1 MFNNIILNTDSYKSS
16 HYLQYPKNSE
26 YVSSYIEARGGVF
39 PEHVFFGLQAFIKAY
54 LLRPITQQNIDE
66 AEAIIIAHGE
76 PFNRAGWQY
85 ILDTYEGRLPIEIAA
100 LPEGKVV
107 PTGTALVQL
116 VNTDSQLVWLTSY
129 LETAL
134 LRAIWYPTTVATISW
149 RIKQAIR
156 QALIISSEQVE
167 EQLPFKLHDFGARGV
182 SSMESAAIGGLAHL
196 VNFKGTDTLSAIVA
210 ARRYYAEEMAGFSIP
225 AAEHSTITSWG
236 QAHEVD
242 AYKNMLQQFAK
253 PNSLVAVVSDS
264 YDIYHA
270 VTEIWGKQ
278 LKQEVIDSG
287 ATLII
292 RPDSGD
298 PKTVVLEVLERLWDA
313 FGGNVNTK
321 GYKVLADCVRV
332 IQGDG
337 VNEQSI
343 RDILDGVLAAGFSAD
358 NIAFGM
364 GGALLQQANRD
375 TLSFAMKASA
385 ISTQGHWTDVF
396 KDPVTD
402 QGKRSKKG
410 RLAVVETAQGV
421 KTIRH
426 DALKKQTNL
435 LQPVYRNGVLLQEY
449 TLQQVRDL
457 SDA

>member
-16 HYLQYPKNSE
+16 HYLQYPPSSE
-26 YVSSYIEARGGVF
+26 YVSSYIEARGGEF
-39 PEHVFFGLQAFIKAY
+39 PEHVFFGLQIFIKTY
-54 LLRPITQQNIDE
+54 LLRPITQQDIDE
-66 AEAIIIAHGE
+66 AEAIITAHGE
-76 PFNRAGWQY
+76 PFNRSGWQY
-85 ILDTYEGRLPIEIAA
+85 ILDTYEGKLPVEIAA
-100 LPEGKVV
+100 LPEGKVI

-116 VNTDSQLVWLTSY
+116 VNTDPHLVWLTSY

-156 QALIISSEQVE
+156 QALVTSSEQVE

-196 VNFKGTDTLSAIVA
+196 VNFKGTDTLSAILA

-236 QAHEVD
+236 KAHEVD

-278 LKQEVIDSG
+278 LKQDVIDSG

-298 PKTVVLEVLERLWDA
+298 PKTVVLEVLDRLWDT
-313 FGGNVNTK
+313 FGGKVNAK

-343 RDILDGVLAAGFSAD
+343 RDILDGTLAAGFSAD

-364 GGALLQQANRD
+364 GGALLQQADRD

-385 ISTQGHWTDVF
+385 ISTQGRWIDVF
-396 KDPVTD
+396 KDPITD
-402 QGKRSKKG
+402 KGKRSKKG
-410 RLAVVETAQGV
+410 RLAVIETDQGI
-421 KTIRH
+421 KTIRYEQ
-426 DALKKQTNL
+426 LKEQMNL
-435 LQPVYRNGVLLQEY
+435 LQPVYRNGVLLREY
-449 TLQQVRDL
+449 TLQQVREL
-457 SDA
+457 SDG